1 MKKEGIWLNLE
12 GTRQVKLGWNDI
24 WKIEPYRQ
32 RLKRFATWGLK
43 VDAKCELCGK
53 PANLEKYYPH
63 VQRL

>member
-1 MKKEGIWLNLE
+1 M
-12 GTRQVKLGWNDI
+12 KLGWNDI

-32 RLKRFATWGLK
+32 RLKLKTVYDVLPSPTHIATWGLK